1 MINKVLG
8 AYVVA
13 DLLFVMSGAL
23 MIGFCLIVQNQMFDV
38 PTTGDQAVRNL
49 LYQMFPLTG
58 KQIPALRSL
67 LWLGSWSWW
76 NGMRLEV
83 GWGGAITDGG
93 IWKAWKD
100 VRGFQTHGK
109 YDPNTTL
116 QLASST
122 PS

>member
-83 GWGGAITDGG
+83 GWGGTITDGG

-100 VRGFQTHGK
+100 VRGLQTHGN
-109 YDPNTTL
+109 YDANTTL
-116 QLASST
+116 QPASST